1 MGKKSTFVNKEAAGF
16 IKTIKR
22 RFKPSKMILFG
33 SRARGTAW
41 NYSDYDFI
49 IISDSFEH
57 MHWLD
62 RISAIVRHWDSD
74 KPIDVLPYTS
84 KEFQRKEKE
93 SSLVREAVRTGVV
106 V

>member
-1 MGKKSTFVNKEAAGF
+1 MGKKVTRVKNEAGSF
-16 IKTIKR
+16 IKTVKAK
-22 RFKPSKMILFG
+22 FKPSKIILFG

-49 IISDSFEH
+49 IISESFEH

-74 KPIDVLPYTS
+74 KPIDVLPYTA
-84 KEFQRKEKE
+84 KEFKRKEKE
-93 SSLVREAVRTGVV
+93 SSLIREAVRTGVV